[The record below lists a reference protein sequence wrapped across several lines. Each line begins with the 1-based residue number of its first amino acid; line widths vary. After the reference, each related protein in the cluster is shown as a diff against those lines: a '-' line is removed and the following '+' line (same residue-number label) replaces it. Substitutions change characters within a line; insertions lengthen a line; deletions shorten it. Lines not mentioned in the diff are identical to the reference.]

1 MCASF
6 LFTLLLFSTS
16 ISFFFLFFFIHNFS
30 FLPILCIFHFQLVG
44 SLRRRHFVGFGFVIL
59 DGVAVVIVGCAYVIF
74 VYFHLYFTLRVLSF
88 LSRISSRFVVSF
100 IWFHF

>member
-74 VYFHLYFTLRVLSF
+74 VYFHYTTILYFA
-88 LSRISSRFVVSF
+88 RFVVSLSY
-100 IWFHF
+100 

>member
-16 ISFFFLFFFIHNFS
+16 ISFFLFFFIHNFS

-74 VYFHLYFTLRVLSF
+74 VYFHYTTILYFA
-88 LSRISSRFVVSF
+88 RFVVSLSY
-100 IWFHF
+100 